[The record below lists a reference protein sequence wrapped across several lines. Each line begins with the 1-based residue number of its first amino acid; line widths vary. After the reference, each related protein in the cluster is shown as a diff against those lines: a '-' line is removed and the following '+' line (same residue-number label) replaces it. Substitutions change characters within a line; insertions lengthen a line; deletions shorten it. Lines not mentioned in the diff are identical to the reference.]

1 MKLIMENWNKFLNED
16 ADGSIKMVSGYL
28 SGIEKIIQMGYEKY
42 AAQTPRAI
50 GFRSGEGRPADPP
63 GLWAQKTGSGLIK
76 QIDRISGVMVTGGY
90 GDAPEDPT
98 EFATFE
104 PMIRK
109 LGEDLI
115 SIGKSNPS
123 SQELEGQLRQM
134 GDQVSSLRKMTSQI
148 IDREADYNPDGS
160 LK

>member
-1 MKLIMENWNKFLNED
+1 MENWNKFLNED
-16 ADGSIKMVSGYL
+16 ADSSIKMVSGYL
-28 SGIEKIIQMGYEKY
+28 SGIEEIIQMGYEKY
-42 AAQTPRAI
+42 AAQTPKAV
-50 GFRSGEGRPADPP
+50 GFMSGGETPADPP

-76 QIDRISGVMVTGGY
+76 QIDRISGVMVSGGD
-90 GDAPEDPT
+90 GT

-104 PMIRK
+104 PMIRE
-109 LGEDLI
+109 LGESLI
-115 SIGKSNPS
+115 SIGKSNPT

>member
-1 MKLIMENWNKFLNED
+1 MENWNKFLNEA
-16 ADGSIKMVSGYL
+16 ADGSIRMVDGYL
-28 SGIEKIIQMGYEKY
+28 GSIEKIIQMGYEKY
-42 AAQTPRAI
+42 AAQTPRVI
-50 GFRSGEGRPADPP
+50 GIRGRGKPAHPP

-76 QIDRISGVMVTGGY
+76 QIDRISGVMVTGGNR
-90 GDAPEDPT
+90 GAPEDPT

-115 SIGKSNPS
+115 SIGKGNPT
-123 SQELEGQLRQM
+123 SQELDEQLRQM
-134 GDQVSSLRKMTSQI
+134 SDQVSSLAKMTSQI
-148 IDREADYNPDGS
+148 MDRESDYNPDGS

>member
-1 MKLIMENWNKFLNED
+1 MKLILENWNKFLNED

-28 SGIEKIIQMGYEKY
+28 SGIERIIQMGYEK
-42 AAQTPRAI
+42 AAPRRRLKR
-50 GFRSGEGRPADPP
+50 FPPSGPRTVPDEPKYPP
-63 GLWAQKTGSGLIK
+63 GQWAQKTGSGLIK
-76 QIDRISGVMVTGGY
+76 QIDRISGVMVSGGD
-90 GDAPEDPT
+90 GT

-104 PMIRK
+104 PMIRE

-115 SIGKSNPS
+115 SIGKSNPT